1 MDLNLKG
8 KNVLVTGSTS
18 GIGYEI
24 ARGFYKEGSNLFL
37 NGRDKQK
44 LKSAEAKLRGS

>member
-24 ARGFYKEGSNLFL
+24 RPKVSRYSRGKD
-37 NGRDKQK
+37 RK
-44 LKSAEAKLRGS
+44 AKYLTSYDLCV